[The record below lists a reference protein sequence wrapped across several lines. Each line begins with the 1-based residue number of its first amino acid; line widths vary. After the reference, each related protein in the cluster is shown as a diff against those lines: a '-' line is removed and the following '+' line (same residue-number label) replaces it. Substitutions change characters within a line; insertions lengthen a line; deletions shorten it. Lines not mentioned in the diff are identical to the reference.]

1 MESAGKWNQAKKR
14 VRTTRG
20 RWGFRSAMSLQQR
33 RVRAVLGKRQTEG
46 ELEATYQLMH
56 DGMDLA
62 EKEIRLA
69 GNGQAARF
77 IHELFAQAVTSDFEG
92 SVRCTAPKD
101 GRFSGVELELD
112 AGNRVFTKLPVAPV
126 RR

>member
-1 MESAGKWNQAKKR
+1 M
-14 VRTTRG
+14 
-20 RWGFRSAMSLQQR
+20 L
-33 RVRAVLGKRQTEG
+33 RAVLGKRQTEG

-101 GRFSGVELELD
+101 GRFSGVDLEMD
-112 AGNRVFTKLPVAPV
+112 AGNRVFTKLPVAPGSTMSCRERV
-126 RR
+126 ETAKLWITSGNCD